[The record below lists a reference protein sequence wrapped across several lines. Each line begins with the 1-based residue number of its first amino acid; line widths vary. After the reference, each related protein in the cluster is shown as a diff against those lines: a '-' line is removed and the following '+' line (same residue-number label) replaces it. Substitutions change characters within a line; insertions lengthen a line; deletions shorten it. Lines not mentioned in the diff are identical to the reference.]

1 MVFINIFYF
10 LFFRKGL
17 NYNHGTGHGIGAYL
31 KVNIKNSFFILNDK
45 SYSFVKVHEGPTLI
59 NLKGKKSSG
68 LKPGMFFSDEPGYY
82 KVGLVLNQDTI
93 R

>member
-1 MVFINIFYF
+1 MINRIF
-10 LFFRKGL
+10 
-17 NYNHGTGHGIGAYL
+17 
-31 KVNIKNSFFILNDK
+31 
-45 SYSFVKVHEGPTLI
+45 FVKVHEGPTLI

-82 KVGLVLNQDTI
+82 KVGLLLNLDTI